1 MDPAHPLSHFPQRW
15 EESGRWCRALIW
27 HPCSRDACR
36 PFEGSELKSGFRL
49 LFRGSKEETILYVT
63 RRESSL
69 VLGYFLSWALLIT
82 LYFESGKPLSFRSYF
97 SGCRS
102 TVANMDTGSRPS
114 AIQKWLTSCVV
125 TCENTR
131 IAKAFRSQ
139 ACSVMAVSPL
149 SHLGERCYN
158 SYTKSMKLNKGPENK
173 PHGRSLSGNASSWF
187 AELQLSMDSAENS
200 VIPGLWSSRW
210 RPDHLLQPS
219 AATASPDYHIINC
232 YVYLIVCLFWK
243 HSPRLLSDS

>member
-1 MDPAHPLSHFPQRW
+1 MPVGPSQAQT
-15 EESGRWCRALIW
+15 
-27 HPCSRDACR
+27 
-36 PFEGSELKSGFRL
+36 ELKPGFRL
-49 LFRGSKEETILYVT
+49 LFRGSTEEAIFYVP

-69 VLGYFLSWALLIT
+69 VLCYFLGWAFLIT

-114 AIQKWLTSCVV
+114 AVQKWLTSCVV
-125 TCENTR
+125 RCQNTR
-131 IAKAFRSQ
+131 TAKASESQ
-139 ACSVMAVSPL
+139 AAQCDGSQPL
-149 SHLGERCYN
+149 GALGERCYN
-158 SYTKSMKLNKGPENK
+158 SYTKSMKLNKGSENK

-187 AELQLSMDSAENS
+187 AELPLSMDSSGNS
-200 VIPGLWSSRW
+200 GLRPSRC
-210 RPDHLLQPS
+210 RPDHLPWSS

-232 YVYLIVCLFWK
+232 CVYLIVCLFWK